1 MSLTAETLPAPVAGS
16 DHPIPDP
23 EALLAAV
30 RQHLVESGDPKS
42 ARAAVV
48 RHLLAVKVWRVD
60 MTQRIVETMPMR
72 AFRRGSVSRT
82 RRAQA

>member
-1 MSLTAETLPAPVAGS
+1 MGLNPGG
-16 DHPIPDP
+16 
-23 EALLAAV
+23 ALL
-30 RQHLVESGDPKS
+30 L
-42 ARAAVV
+42 V